1 MEKATTAGK
10 GGKTYLLKGERNPWD
25 PRPKTHVGPEGATD
39 TSDDFGRALGG
50 ALLDAVS
57 EVDEAAPGFARC
69 RERAGGKGGQGRVS
83 WQMLSWRMLRWP
95 VRLML

>member
-25 PRPKTHVGPEGATD
+25 PGPETHVGPEGATD

-57 EVDEAAPGFARC
+57 KVDEAAPGFA
-69 RERAGGKGGQGRVS
+69 
-83 WQMLSWRMLRWP
+83 
-95 VRLML
+95 